1 MKNEYDDWYKRHV
14 TDLGKRP
21 KDYHIMPSSQHEYAA
36 ILAKESLS
44 DFPVTSLPQQ
54 FILKVMEM
62 SSANYEHWRSTIYKI
77 LSNDSY
83 ETVYEHPVY
92 SSVGNKE
99 NLTQTAIS

>member
-1 MKNEYDDWYKRHV
+1 MKKEYDDWYKRHV

-21 KDYHIMPSSQHEYAA
+21 KDCHIMPSSQHEYAA

-54 FILKVMEM
+54 LLLRGMKM

-83 ETVYEHPVY
+83 ETVYLHPVY
-92 SSVGNKE
+92 SSVVNKV
-99 NLTQTAIS
+99 